1 MKVANSIILA
11 ELERFLQE
19 TDFFALYPTRAGL
32 RTYLRDAVSNGDKI
46 RAILRDEYVQREL
59 FPGVAE
65 RQAAEQD
72 PLQAYLRIRK
82 HHSV

>member
-1 MKVANSIILA
+1 MANSIILA
-11 ELERFLQE
+11 ELEKFLAD
-19 TDFFALYPTRAGL
+19 TDFFALYPTRANL
-32 RTYLRDAVSNGDKI
+32 RSYLRDAVSDGDKI

-59 FPGVAE
+59 FPDRAQRE
-65 RQAAEQD
+65 AAEYD